1 MKIRILNA
9 LLVAT
14 LALTFAGCGG
24 GGGDGGDDTT
34 VPTAHN
40 IVSGVA
46 SKGIIRNGT
55 VNVFALNDGIK
66 GALLATAPTDA
77 DGKYSAD
84 VGAYTGA
91 VLVEASGSYTD
102 EKTGATVTILP
113 TAPLRA
119 AFDNVTSNVTVAVT
133 PLTEL
138 AVQKAGTA
146 LTPANIQAA
155 NALVS
160 DLFNVDIIGTE
171 PVEPVTSALQS
182 ATQAQQAYT
191 LALAAISQ
199 MADTPTIEAVF
210 AVVTTINSDIADGT
224 MPAATA
230 ATFTSALGNF
240 LLSGSNQTGVIT
252 VPTELANV
260 GTKTAVVKLSVA
272 GLTAAAIY
280 GVDVTIDLPT
290 GVTVQL
296 ADAATG
302 QVADSALVLSG
313 VAAGG
318 SFASA
323 KYTAATP
330 ATVRIGLMSDSG
342 FGAGEFVTL
351 NCDIAPG
358 TTVVPADF
366 SVEPGA
372 AVINEFGIPTSAS
385 VTASVAI

>member
-24 GGGDGGDDTT
+24 GGGGDDTSD
-34 VPTAHN
+34 PTAHN
-40 IVSGVA
+40 IISGVA

-55 VNVFALNDGIK
+55 VTVFALDADGIK

-138 AVQKAGTA
+138 AVQKAGTT

-199 MADTPTIEAVF
+199 MADTPTIEAVI

-240 LLSGSNQTGVIT
+240 LASGSNQTGAT
-252 VPTELANV
+252 TAPTELANV

-272 GLTAAAIY
+272 GLMAAAIY

-318 SFASA
+318 SFAFA

-330 ATVRIGLMSDSG
+330 ATVRISLISDAG

>member
-1 MKIRILNA
+1 MKIRILSA

-24 GGGDGGDDTT
+24 GDGGDDTT
-34 VPTAHN
+34 VPAVHN

-55 VNVFALNDGIK
+55 VNVFALDADGSK
-66 GALLATAPTDA
+66 GAQLATAPTDA

-84 VGAYTGA
+84 VGAYAGA

-171 PVEPVTSALQS
+171 PVEPATSALQS

-199 MADTPTIEAVF
+199 MADTPTIEAVT
-210 AVVTTINSDIADGT
+210 AVITTINSDIADDI
-224 MPAATA
+224 MSAETA
-230 ATFTSALGNF
+230 ATFTSALDTF
-240 LLSGSNQTGVIT
+240 LASVSNQTGVIT

-272 GLTAAAIY
+272 GLTAAAVY

-290 GVTVQL
+290 GVTVQV

-313 VAAGG
+313 AAAGG
-318 SFASA
+318 SFAFA

-330 ATVRIGLMSDSG
+330 ATVRISLISDAG
-342 FGAGEFVTL
+342 FGAGEFVIL

-358 TTVVPADF
+358 TTVAPADF

-385 VTASVAI
+385 VTPSVAI

>member
-24 GGGDGGDDTT
+24 GDGGDGTT
-34 VPTAHN
+34 VPAVPN

-55 VNVFALNDGIK
+55 VKVFALDADGIK

-199 MADTPTIEAVF
+199 MADTPTIEAVT
-210 AVVTTINSDIADGT
+210 AVITTINNDIADDA
-224 MPAATA
+224 MSAETA
-230 ATFTSALGNF
+230 ATFTSALDTF
-240 LLSGSNQTGVIT
+240 LAGVSNQTGVTT

-290 GVTVQL
+290 GVTVQV

-313 VAAGG
+313 VAAGS
-318 SFASA
+318 SFAFA

-330 ATVRIGLMSDSG
+330 ATVHIGLISSAG

-372 AVINEFGIPTSAS
+372 TVINDVGIPTSAS